1 VLLKQLNFKIMIKLI
16 ISFQL
21 FLLGIGAFFSSKKV
35 ENNTSMS
42 DITVCHSVIE
52 DNSFSNVN
60 PDDTTKAYS
69 MPLLAQTPKG
79 DVMLSWTEKN
89 AEGITSFC
97 VAFSKD
103 KGKTFSDKKVIFA
116 GTGIGNSRMMR
127 AKVLTKK
134 DGSLVAVFS
143 NRGESAP
150 PQPQPT
156 MQAPEQA
163 HHQGGTPPQNQPAP
177 PQGGRGGG
185 GGRSSNIVYCVSKDG
200 GDTWTKPVSVDSD
213 PKQGIVRGFFDAV
226 VLPNDEIAVA
236 YLKDVANSTK
246 HEERDLRMVVTK
258 NGTFQPERV
267 IDPVVCDCCPISML
281 IDANGAL
288 NIVYRDN
295 NDNIRDMAKMI
306 STDNAETFS
315 KPQILH
321 NDEWKINGCPHSGAV
336 ATTAGKGALFAWFS
350 GAEKESG
357 IRLVNNEGKK
367 LVVLSESSAKNA
379 ALAEG
384 SQNQIL
390 LWEQNKPENNLTQIA
405 FKKVNKNNVSET
417 IWVDG
422 SSNGINSTGL
432 VIDNQLLIA
441 YEVKQANKR
450 NSLKISTVRL

>member
-1 VLLKQLNFKIMIKLI
+1 MIKLI

-21 FLLGIGAFFSSKKV
+21 LLLGIGAFFSSKKV
-35 ENNTSMS
+35 ENNPSS
-42 DITVCHSVIE
+42 SEITVCHSVIE
-52 DNSFSNVN
+52 DNNFSNVN

-89 AEGITSFC
+89 AEGVTSFC

-127 AKVLTKK
+127 AKVLAKK

-143 NRGESAP
+143 NRGEATAP
-150 PQPQPT
+150 PA
-156 MQAPEQA
+156 QAQS
-163 HHQGGTPPQNQPAP
+163 QPAP

-200 GDTWTKPVSVDSD
+200 GSTWTSPVSVDSD

-226 VLPNDEIAVA
+226 VLPNGEVAVA

-258 NGTFQPERV
+258 NGAFQPERV

-315 KPQILH
+315 KSQILH

-336 ATTAGKGALFAWFS
+336 ATTAGKGALFAWYS

-432 VIDNQLLIA
+432 VIDNQLVVA

>member
-1 VLLKQLNFKIMIKLI
+1 MIKLI

-21 FLLGIGAFFSSKKV
+21 FIFGIGAFFNTNKTEKTSAISEIAV
-35 ENNTSMS
+35 CNSMEMEEVNLSNNNP
-42 DITVCHSVIE
+42 E
-52 DNSFSNVN
+52 DS
-60 PDDTTKAYS
+60 TKAYS
-69 MPLLAQTPKG
+69 MPLLSQTPKG
-79 DVMLSWTEKN
+79 DVLLSWTEKN
-89 AEGITSFC
+89 AEGVTAFC

-116 GTGIGNSRMMR
+116 GTGVGNSRMMR

-134 DGSLVAVFS
+134 DGSLIAVFS
-143 NRGESAP
+143 NRDVAP
-150 PQPQPT
+150 T
-156 MQAPEQA
+156 AS
-163 HHQGGTPPQNQPAP
+163 TSTSP
-177 PQGGRGGG
+177 PQGGRG
-185 GGRSSNIVYCVSKDG
+185 GGRSSNIVYCVSKDNG
-200 GDTWTKPVSVDSD
+200 STWTNPVSVDSD

-258 NGTFQPERV
+258 NGAFQPEKV

-295 NDNIRDMAKMI
+295 NDNIRDMAKMV

-315 KPQILH
+315 NPKILH

-336 ATTAGKGALFAWFS
+336 ASTSGKGALFAWFS

-357 IRLVNNEGKK
+357 IRLVTNEGKK
-367 LVVLSESSAKNA
+367 LLVLNDPSAKNA
-379 ALAEG
+379 ALADG

-390 LWEQNKPENNLTQIA
+390 LWEQNKPENNLTEIA
-405 FKKVNKNNVSET
+405 FKKINKDNVSET

-422 SSNGINSTGL
+422 SANGINSTGL
-432 VIDNQLLIA
+432 VLDNQLLVA

>member
-1 VLLKQLNFKIMIKLI
+1 MIKLI

-21 FLLGIGAFFSSKKV
+21 LLLGIGAFFSSKKV
-35 ENNTSMS
+35 ENNPSS
-42 DITVCHSVIE
+42 SEITVCHSVIE
-52 DNSFSNVN
+52 DNNFSNVN

-89 AEGITSFC
+89 AEGVTSFC

-127 AKVLTKK
+127 AKVLAKK

-143 NRGESAP
+143 NRSEATAP
-150 PQPQPT
+150 PA
-156 MQAPEQA
+156 QAQS
-163 HHQGGTPPQNQPAP
+163 QPAP

-200 GDTWTKPVSVDSD
+200 GSTWTSPVSVDSD
-213 PKQGIVRGFFDAV
+213 PKQGIVRGFFDAI
-226 VLPNDEIAVA
+226 VLPNGEVAVA

-258 NGTFQPERV
+258 NGAFQPERV

-315 KPQILH
+315 KSQILH

-336 ATTAGKGALFAWFS
+336 ATTAGKGALFAWYS

-432 VIDNQLLIA
+432 VIDNQLVVA